1 MAVVGFYFWIF
12 LSRFFVALK
21 SYYRKQKENPFL
33 IRILGEESLGVA
45 EEEDIVTLDAVDLAP
60 GVHDPR
66 VVRRDNGNDIDAL
79 ALQLTQLL
87 NVGRKVVR
95 LAAGCERAGDG
106 DHNDLLARPLLGGIV
121 LLGKAAGSGV
131 SVCDRSPPVTVSTGL
146 VGDL

>member
-1 MAVVGFYFWIF
+1 VV
-12 LSRFFVALK
+12 
-21 SYYRKQKENPFL
+21 
-33 IRILGEESLGVA
+33 LGEETLGVG
-45 EEEDIVTLDAVDLAP
+45 EEEDVIALDAVDLAP

-79 ALQLTQLL
+79 ALQLPQLL

-106 DHNDLLARPLLGGIV
+106 NHDDLLARPLLGGIV
-121 LLGKAAGSGV
+121 LLGKAAGGRV
-131 SVCDRSPPVTVSTGL
+131 RVCDGSPPVTVSTEL